1 VTKIQSLGV
10 DNLIEFA
17 KIDGA
22 TFIDDNGN
30 ITYINVTIRAKQP
43 TKRTLFS
50 GRGARHEAAESISK
64 KVPNALVVVVS
75 ENRGISLVSDGGKR
89 LVESL

>member
-1 VTKIQSLGV
+1 ME
-10 DNLIEFA
+10 NLIEFA

-22 TFIDDNGN
+22 TFIDDQGD

-43 TKRTLFS
+43 TKRTLFP

-75 ENRGISLVSDGGKR
+75 ENRGIRLVFDGGRKV
-89 LVESL
+89 VENL